1 MKMLS
6 VLVPCYFCFTR
17 KLKKVVVY
25 FLCISCLGLEYLEL
39 SWCVFFNKSF
49 RVLHSVWVKFN
60 FSYVP
65 PSLPILNTV
74 LHNQGSCNS
83 LKKTLVIWS

>member
-6 VLVPCYFCFTR
+6 VLVPCYFCFTS

-39 SWCVFFNKSF
+39 SWCVFFEKKKFEYYIQFGLSSF
-49 RVLHSVWVKFN
+49 SAGF
-60 FSYVP
+60 FQDYQS
-65 PSLPILNTV
+65 
-74 LHNQGSCNS
+74 
-83 LKKTLVIWS
+83 